1 MREPTPNPTST
12 PEGTFML
19 KIWGRTN
26 SINVQKVLWCCGELG
41 LDYERIDAGMQFG
54 VNNTPEYRA
63 MNPNGLVPTIDDA
76 GFVLWE
82 SHAIVRYLARKHG
95 LGSLWPDD
103 PRAAADAD
111 RWMEW
116 YSTTVWQHVRPIFWT
131 LVRTP
136 PEKRNMA
143 EVEENRQKLAGV
155 LTIADARLKDRD
167 YLAGA
172 SFTMADIPLGVACF
186 RWFNLPI
193 ERPALTNL
201 AHWFTRI
208 SHRPEFQKHCAMPLT

>member
-1 MREPTPNPTST
+1 
-12 PEGTFML
+12 ML

-26 SINVQKVLWCCGELG
+26 SINVQKVLWCCAEMNLP
-41 LDYERIDAGMQFG
+41 YERIDAGMQFG
-54 VNNTPEYRA
+54 VNNTPEYKT
-63 MNPNGLVPTIDDA
+63 MNPNGLVPLINDD

-95 LGSLWPDD
+95 LGTLCPAD

-116 YSTTVWQHVRPIFWT
+116 YSTTLWNHMKPIFWN

-143 EVEENRQKLAGV
+143 EVEDNRQKLAGY
-155 LTIADARLKDRD
+155 LTMADARLAKSAH
-167 YLAGA
+167 LAGA
-172 SFTMADIPLGVACF
+172 AFTMGDIPLAVLCH
-186 RWFNLPI
+186 RWYNLPI
-193 ERPALTNL
+193 ERPAMPNL
-201 AHWFTRI
+201 ERWFRTV
-208 SHRPEFQKHCAMPLT
+208 SARPGFQQHCAAPLN

>member
-1 MREPTPNPTST
+1 
-12 PEGTFML
+12 ML
-19 KIWGRTN
+19 KIWGRRN

-41 LDYERIDAGMQFG
+41 IEYERIDAGLAFG
-54 VNNTPEYRA
+54 VNNTPEYKA
-63 MNPNGLVPTIDDA
+63 MNPNGLVPTIDDD

-95 LGSLWPDD
+95 TGTLWPDE
-103 PRAAADAD
+103 PRTAADAD

-116 YSTTVWQHVRPIFWT
+116 YSTTLWLNVRPIFHT

-143 EVEENRQKLAGV
+143 LVEEHRKLLAANWSIV
-155 LTIADARLKDRD
+155 DAQLARND
-167 YLAGA
+167 YLAGS
-172 SFTMADIPLGVACF
+172 SFTIGDIPMGVAAY

-193 ERPALTNL
+193 ERVSLPNVERWYQRLTQRPAFKKSCML
-201 AHWFTRI
+201 
-208 SHRPEFQKHCAMPLT
+208 PLT